1 MSLAVSAVI
10 APSRRLR
17 CLLAAFC
24 ASLCAAAVAVGLLLP
39 ERFVFGGAVACAP
52 LLAALSLARPLFAA
66 VAGWP
71 RRRRSADGGAAG
83 GAGSARRTTHSTAIL
98 HAIATVRRIDISGV
112 GQIRLTVQQELG
124 KGGPAAGNA
133 EPGSPMTL
141 LPGATVWPCCI
152 LLRLRAEDGATWPLV
167 LLPDAVGAG
176 QYRALAVA
184 VRALAN
190 GVATIPIQ
198 NSVNLL
204 QGANS

>member
-24 ASLCAAAVAVGLLLP
+24 ASLCAAALAVGLLLP
-39 ERFVFGGAVACAP
+39 ERFAFGGAVACAP
-52 LLAALSLARPLFAA
+52 LLAALSLARRL
-66 VAGWP
+66 
-71 RRRRSADGGAAG
+71 
-83 GAGSARRTTHSTAIL
+83 THSTAIL
-98 HAIATVRRIDISGV
+98 HSIATVRRIDISGV

-124 KGGPAAGNA
+124 EGGPAAGIP
-133 EPGSPMTL
+133 EPGSAMTL

-190 GVATIPIQ
+190 GAATIPIQ

>member
-24 ASLCAAAVAVGLLLP
+24 ASLCAAALAVGLLLP
-39 ERFVFGGAVACAP
+39 ERFAFGGAVACAP
-52 LLAALSLARPLFAA
+52 LLAALSLARLFFPSL
-66 VAGWP
+66 AGIP
-71 RRRRSADGGAAG
+71 GRRCGIGGA
-83 GAGSARRTTHSTAIL
+83 RHLTHSTAIL
-98 HAIATVRRIDISGV
+98 HSIATVRRIDISGV
-112 GQIRLTVQQELG
+112 GQLRLTVQQELG
-124 KGGPAAGNA
+124 KGGPATVISA
-133 EPGSPMTL
+133 PGSPMTL
-141 LPGATVWPCCI
+141 LPGATVWSCCI
-152 LLRLRAEDGATWPLV
+152 LLRLRADDGATWPLV

-190 GVATIPIQ
+190 GAATIPIQ

>member
-1 MSLAVSAVI
+1 MSLAVSVII

-24 ASLCAAAVAVGLLLP
+24 ASLCAAALAVGLLLP
-39 ERFVFGGAVACAP
+39 ERFAFGGAVACVP
-52 LLAALSLARPLFAA
+52 LLVTLSLARPL
-66 VAGWP
+66 
-71 RRRRSADGGAAG
+71 
-83 GAGSARRTTHSTAIL
+83 L
-98 HAIATVRRIDISGV
+98 HAIVTVRRIDISGV
-112 GQIRLTVQQELG
+112 GQFGLTVQQEWG
-124 KGGPAAGNA
+124 KGRTAAA
-133 EPGSPMTL
+133 FAAPGSPMTL

-167 LLPDAVGAG
+167 LLPDAGTPG

-190 GVATIPIQ
+190 GAATIPIQ